1 MGTKFLRKNGALSAL
16 AGVAFL
22 IALARA
28 CLQSITLDE
37 AGTVLGFALKP
48 WPAHWWPAS
57 DNHVLNT
64 VLERLAIAI
73 FGVSILSVRLP
84 ALMGAAIYIVSALC
98 LVRALLANAAL
109 EVIFFICLV
118 YNPMILD
125 YLVAARG
132 YSLAIGFFLAAI
144 AVLTFSK
151 SRDHDRHRLHRS
163 AAGISVLLAFT
174 CAANFSFSIAAAI
187 ALVASYIWLLWPYRN
202 DPGERARLGAWILI
216 PGLAVGFVIC
226 GSVISSFPK
235 SELYFGSRSMAEMGS
250 GFASGSFDALN
261 PNVLNPWLMSWLKP
275 AGKVMPYVALVGGLF
290 LLAWSEIVGRRNR
303 GNELGQSSNFT
314 RNFVRVVFLISSAAL
329 LLHWLVFRLLH
340 IPLPKDRTGLFFLP
354 LWTLTVCGSLA
365 AILQTK
371 TARLVP
377 RLGIAMLVIIAA
389 YFVGCLRL
397 GYFKEWKFDSDT
409 KQLYWILND
418 LHQRCGIDKFAIDW
432 RYHLPLNFYREVY
445 RSYGLKEFSESTSG
459 ELPTGSEAY
468 AVFFP
473 SSQDFLRQQGLRV
486 IYHNE
491 DSDAAVAIRSC
502 PAEGN

>member
-1 MGTKFLRKNGALSAL
+1 MGMRFLRKNGALIAL
-16 AGVAFL
+16 AGIAFL
-22 IALARA
+22 VVLARA

-37 AGTVLGFALKP
+37 AGNALVFALKP

-64 VLERLAIAI
+64 MLERLAIAI
-73 FGVSILSVRLP
+73 FGVNIVSVRLP
-84 ALMGAAIYIVSALC
+84 ALIGAAVYITSALC
-98 LVRALLANAAL
+98 LVRTLIANAAL

-118 YNPMILD
+118 YNPLIFD

-144 AVLTFSK
+144 ALVGFSK
-151 SRDHDRHRLHRS
+151 LRDHDRHRLHRS
-163 AAGISVLLAFT
+163 AAAISVLLALS
-174 CAANFSFSIAAAI
+174 CAANFSFSIVAAV
-187 ALVASYIWLLWPYRN
+187 ALLTAYIWLLWPHRN
-202 DPGERARLGAWILI
+202 NPGEIARLGAWTLI

-226 GSVISSFPK
+226 GSVIFSFPK
-235 SELYFGSRSMAEMGS
+235 SELYFGSRSLSEMGS

-261 PNVLNPWLMSWLKP
+261 PNVVNPWVMSWLKS
-275 AGKVMPYVALVGGLF
+275 AGKVLPYAALAGGLF

-303 GNELGQSSNFT
+303 GGELGQASHFT
-314 RNFVRVVFLISSAAL
+314 RNFVRVVFLISSVAL
-329 LLHWLVFRLLH
+329 LLHWLVFRILH

-354 LWTLTVCGSLA
+354 LWTLTICGSLA

-371 TARLVP
+371 SARLVT
-377 RLGIAMLVIIAA
+377 RLGTALLVVIAA

-397 GYFKEWKFDSDT
+397 GYFREWKFDSDT

-445 RSYGLKEFSESTSG
+445 RNYELKEFSEVTSG
-459 ELPTGSEAY
+459 EMPTDRDAY

-473 SSQDFLRQQGLRV
+473 STEDFLHRQGLHV
-486 IYHNE
+486 IYHSE
-491 DSDAAVAIRSC
+491 DSETAVAIRSC
-502 PAEGN
+502 PADAK

>member
-1 MGTKFLRKNGALSAL
+1 MGTKFLRKNAALITL

-22 IALARA
+22 VVLARA

-37 AGTVLGFALKP
+37 AGTVLSFALKP

-64 VLERLAIAI
+64 MLERLAIAI
-73 FGVSILSVRLP
+73 FGVSVLSVRLP
-84 ALMGAAIYIVSALC
+84 ALIGAFIYITSALC
-98 LVRALLANAAL
+98 LVSALIANAAL

-118 YNPMILD
+118 YNPLIFD

-144 AVLTFSK
+144 ALVAFSK
-151 SRDHDRHRLHRS
+151 LRNHDRHRLHKS
-163 AAGISVLLAFT
+163 AAALSVLLALS

-187 ALVASYIWLLWPYRN
+187 ALLASYVWLFWPRR
-202 DPGERARLGAWILI
+202 DDFAEIARLGAWTLI

-226 GSVISSFPK
+226 GSVIFSFPK
-235 SELYFGSRSMAEMGS
+235 SELYFGSRSLSEMAS
-250 GFASGSFDALN
+250 GFAGGSFDALN
-261 PNVLNPWLMSWLKP
+261 PNVVNPWVMSWLKP
-275 AGKVMPYVALVGGLF
+275 AAKVMPYVALAGGLF
-290 LLAWSEIVGRRNR
+290 LLAWSEIVGLRNR
-303 GNELGQSSNFT
+303 RSELGQVSNFT
-314 RNFVRVVFLISSAAL
+314 RNFVRLLFFISSAAL
-329 LLHWLVFRLLH
+329 LLHWLVFRILH

-354 LWTLTVCGSLA
+354 LWTLAICGSLA

-371 TARLVP
+371 SGRLVP
-377 RLGIAMLVIIAA
+377 HLGTAMLVIIAA

-409 KQLYWILND
+409 KQLYWVLND

-445 RSYGLKEFSESTSG
+445 RNYELKEFSESTSG
-459 ELPTGSEAY
+459 EMPNDREAY

-473 SSQDFLRQQGLRV
+473 SSEDFLRRQGLQV
-486 IYHNE
+486 IYHGE
-491 DSDAAVAIRSC
+491 ESDAAVAIRSC
-502 PAEGN
+502 PAEGK